1 MLPIDYDYG
10 RHKNKAQDDDRHKS
24 RTQLKITIIQ
34 VQSFKVQECG
44 SNGGQEGGAYQ
55 VSDSCGGGDKLVD
68 NDDDRLDWVAK
79 KMFLPASLKPFCA
92 QGPCHWLIQ
101 LLWQLHRC
109 QVQYQ
114 INIIT

>member
-1 MLPIDYDYG
+1 MMMDI
-10 RHKNKAQDDDRHKS
+10 KC

-55 VSDSCGGGDKLVD
+55 VSDSCGGGGKLVD
-68 NDDDRLDWVAK
+68 NDDDGLGYQKDV
-79 KMFLPASLKPFCA
+79 LPASLKPFCA